1 MPHAHETIERVFRE
15 EYGRIIATLIRL
27 TGSFDRAEEAVQDAF
42 TSASA
47 TWQSDGIPRNPG
59 AWLTTVAHRKLVDS
73 IRREKTREA
82 KQSQLEY
89 ETERVHSVD
98 PLQSLASE
106 AEYPD
111 DRLRLIFTCC
121 HPSISQENQIALTLR
136 TLGGLTTN
144 EIARAFLLPEAT
156 LAQRLVRA
164 KNKIRLAG
172 IPYEVPAIEV
182 IGERLESVS
191 SVIYLVFNEGYSA
204 TGGDSL
210 LRTDL
215 CAEAIRLG
223 RLICGLL
230 PDEPENVGLLSLM
243 LLQDS
248 HRNARIDSMGELVT
262 LEEQDRTLWDQNEIR
277 DGLKLIEQALRLR
290 RPGPYQLQAAIAA
303 VHAEARTA
311 AETDWTQIAALYQEL
326 RRFLP
331 SAIVDLNYAAA
342 VAMAGSLDEGL
353 RLVETS
359 NRSGILDSYFSYHAA
374 RADLLRRLN
383 RFAEARAAYSRALE
397 LTTNNVER
405 KYVARRLKEL

>member
-1 MPHAHETIERVFRE
+1 
-15 EYGRIIATLIRL
+15 
-27 TGSFDRAEEAVQDAF
+27 
-42 TSASA
+42 
-47 TWQSDGIPRNPG
+47 
-59 AWLTTVAHRKLVDS
+59 
-73 IRREKTREA
+73 
-82 KQSQLEY
+82 
-89 ETERVHSVD
+89 
-98 PLQSLASE
+98 
-106 AEYPD
+106 
-111 DRLRLIFTCC
+111 
-121 HPSISQENQIALTLR
+121 
-136 TLGGLTTN
+136 
-144 EIARAFLLPEAT
+144 
-156 LAQRLVRA
+156 
-164 KNKIRLAG
+164 
-172 IPYEVPAIEV
+172 
-182 IGERLESVS
+182 
-191 SVIYLVFNEGYSA
+191 
-204 TGGDSL
+204 
-210 LRTDL
+210 
-215 CAEAIRLG
+215 
-223 RLICGLL
+223 LICELL

-277 DGLKLIEQALRLR
+277 EGLKLIEQALRLR